1 MTRKDFEKAVSV
13 FDDAEAFICA
23 AYVEDGLSISV
34 KGPTESVSV
43 GAAQVIIDNAKG
55 SNNPLHHLI
64 VASSLLHSTMLVES
78 QREKDKAIAEAKKK
92 RPKRRQPH
100 KAQMN
105 NISP

>member
-1 MTRKDFEKAVSV
+1 MTQKDFENAVSV

-34 KGPTESVSV
+34 KGPTESVIV

-78 QREKDKAIAEAKKK
+78 QREKDKARAEAKE
-92 RPKRRQPH
+92 
-100 KAQMN
+100 KAPEAAA
-105 NISP
+105 IASSASK